1 MKVRRWLCGA
11 GTALAMGGLGC
22 GQAGVKELAP
32 PRTDLPAVVMPAAGE
47 AVVSGRVIDLDGQ
60 PVPQA
65 LVVSAEPGGMVLSD
79 AFGGYAIAVP
89 AESTV
94 TLQASAPG
102 FATTHLAALQVPA
115 GQSAGGKDIR
125 LLTPAKLA
133 ELNHGTRMRGEGVGV
148 VAIEL
153 RSKNGGCT
161 TEGGRIV
168 LTPASI
174 GAIMYNEPNSPDP
187 DPTLAVAEA
196 SNGISAWVVGALPAG
211 AAATLVAEKPGCA
224 PVHFPVDLGERI
236 ETGKFRIAAGAL
248 TQITLYLD

>member
-1 MKVRRWLCGA
+1 MKVRQWLCSA
-11 GTALAMGGLGC
+11 GTALAMSAVGC
-22 GQAGVKELAP
+22 GQAGVKDLPP
-32 PRTDLPAVVMPAAGE
+32 PRTDVPAVVMPTAGE
-47 AVVSGRVIDLDGQ
+47 AVVAGRVIELDGQ
-60 PVPQA
+60 PVPHA
-65 LVVSAEPGGMVLSD
+65 LVVSAEPGGMVLTD
-79 AFGGYAIAVP
+79 ALGVYAIAVP

-102 FATTHLAALQVPA
+102 FATTHVAAVQVPA
-115 GQSAGGKDIR
+115 GQTAAGKDIR
-125 LLTPAKLA
+125 LVTPAKLA
-133 ELNHGTRMRGEGVGV
+133 ELNHGTRMMGEGLGV

-161 TEGGRIV
+161 TEGGRV
-168 LTPASI
+168 ALTPASI
-174 GAIMYNEPNSPDP
+174 GAILYNEPNSLDP

-224 PVHFPVDLGERI
+224 PVRFPVDLGERV